1 MADNRQC
8 RKLAAALLGLGL
20 LVVGPLL
27 PGPARAAVTGGL
39 GVHATLQALAGSHRE
54 QARDRDLH
62 QRSYPDGVTRFY
74 GGYGGGLLSDRRDL
88 FQGDTLFWGQ
98 LRAGAA
104 SAVWDGGV
112 TVPYY
117 ALARDGGGGSSG
129 PGPVRL
135 HTGYELVPQ
144 YEQRP
149 ALYGALVGSVPTD
162 EGSALQTGGPAAGAL
177 FEMSRSWPRYR
188 GAVVGGLLRMGDP
201 RDTDYDP
208 VFFYGVRASEQ
219 REKGRIYGSL
229 EWRTPFRSDV
239 KETTEI
245 HVGAT
250 YRLASGRILTGEAFL
265 GTVADTPRIGIRFGV
280 LRWL

>member
-1 MADNRQC
+1 M
-8 RKLAAALLGLGL
+8 ALLGLGL
-20 LVVGPLL
+20 LAVGPLIS
-27 PGPARAAVTGGL
+27 ASVRAAVTGGL
-39 GVHATLQALAGSHRE
+39 GVHTTLQSLAGSHRE

-62 QRSYPDGVTRFY
+62 RRSYPDGETRFY
-74 GGYGGGLLSDRRDL
+74 GGYGGGLLSDQRDL
-88 FQGDTLFWGQ
+88 FQGDTLFLGQ

-104 SAVWDGGV
+104 SSVWDGGV

-117 ALARDGGGGSSG
+117 ALAREGARDTSG

-149 ALYGALVGSVPTD
+149 ALYGALVGSVPTEE
-162 EGSALQTGGPAAGAL
+162 EGSALQTGEPAAGAL
-177 FEMSRSWPRYR
+177 FELSRSWPRYR
-188 GAVVGGLLRMGDP
+188 GAVVAGLLRMGDP
-201 RDTDYDP
+201 SNTDYDP

-219 REKGRIYGSL
+219 RAKGRIYGSL
-229 EWRTPFRSDV
+229 EWRTPFRSGV
-239 KETTEI
+239 KEATEL

-250 YRLASGRILTGEAFL
+250 YRLAPDRVLTGEAFL
-265 GTVADTPRIGIRFGV
+265 GTVADTPRIGIEIGV